1 VGAAAAAG
9 AAEAGSKTRSASG
22 RAASR
27 SASGQTTSAGT
38 TAVNPP
44 APPVAPPP
52 AKYCGNCQ
60 ATTSGCNG
68 WYRNH
73 HKGEGHLCMPCYSWA
88 KKHGGEMRPAG
99 APVGRRRNTLPA
111 GVGGAPQ
118 ADGAQRQ
125 GSDAAAA
132 GSAQGQGSAAAAAGS
147 AQGQGSDA
155 PTGAGGARVTRSTA
169 NDAAAV
175 AGPAAEV
182 RATLCK
188 AMRGSCRPLQFA
200 AAGRRLCVRCAK

>member
-1 VGAAAAAG
+1 MVGAAAAAG

-132 GSAQGQGSAAAAAGS
+132 GSAQGQGRD
-147 AQGQGSDA
+147 AQ
-155 PTGAGGARVTRSTA
+155 TGAGGARVTRSTA

-182 RATLCK
+182 RAALCK
-188 AMRGSCRPLQFA
+188 AMRGSFRPLQFA